1 MVIHFGWAMP
11 SSWNHTLAGG
21 HPVLDFVNTLDD
33 WTQPDAL
40 DYFETFADAVRFAE
54 VVGIVSPREAGALA
68 SASVAEARQ
77 TSGRP
82 EAGGSRR
89 ASAELTALRRLRT
102 SLERIFKASIEGKP
116 TPTADVAVVRRNF
129 IEAARGTE
137 FVAAAGAPLA
147 HRIGVEA
154 NGAAAL
160 RLRVVDS
167 AMALLQSEAI
177 HQVKVCPSC
186 GWYFLDVSKNQS
198 RVWCS
203 MESCGARAKAR
214 RYYHRTKRRSS
225 GSRPARSRS

>member
-1 MVIHFGWAMP
+1 MP

-54 VVGIVSPREAGALA
+54 AVGMVSPSEAGALTRA
-68 SASVAEARQ
+68 ARQSATGAKSTRSVA
-77 TSGRP
+77 T
-82 EAGGSRR
+82 
-89 ASAELTALRRLRT
+89 SAELTALRRLRT

-116 TPTADVAVVRRNF
+116 TPAADVAVVRRNF

-137 FVAAAGAPLA
+137 FVASPGAPLA
-147 HRIGVEA
+147 RRIGVDA
-154 NGAAAL
+154 NGPAAL

-167 AMALLQSEAI
+167 AVALLQSEALR
-177 HQVKVCPSC
+177 QVKVCPSC

-203 MESCGARAKAR
+203 MDSCGARAKAQ